1 MAATVTIT
9 RKISFGKRRYMID
22 VDATDIEATTDI
34 ELIDSTGAKPKLLGM
49 DVVAFNVTK
58 TAGTAANFTA
68 RLGKR
73 TAFAAAGEYEL
84 AALATAST
92 NSKNAERFA
101 VDAPLGLWLRPGPA
115 SGNDNDFTIQIILE
129 G

>member
-1 MAATVTIT
+1 MPATVTIS
-9 RKISFGKRRYMID
+9 RKISFGKRRYTID
-22 VDATDIEATTDI
+22 VDATDIESTTDI
-34 ELIDSTGAKPKLLGM
+34 ELVDNTGAKPKLLGM

-58 TAGTAANFTA
+58 TAGSAANFTA

-73 TAFAAAGEYEL
+73 TAFTAAGEYEL
-84 AALATAST
+84 AALATATT

-101 VDAPLGLWLRPGPA
+101 VDAPLGLWVRPGPDA
-115 SGNDNDFTIQIILE
+115 GADNDFTIQLILE

>member
-1 MAATVTIT
+1 MPATVTIT
-9 RKISFGKRRYMID
+9 QKISFGKRRYTID
-22 VDATDIEATTDI
+22 VDATDMATNTDI
-34 ELIDSTGAKPKLLGM
+34 ELVDSTGAKPKLLGM

-73 TAFAAAGEYEL
+73 TAFTAAGEYEL
-84 AALATAST
+84 AALATAT
-92 NSKNAERFA
+92 TDSKNAERFA
-101 VDAPLGLWLRPGPA
+101 IDAPLGLWLRPGPDA
-115 SGNDNDFTIQIILE
+115 GADNDFIAQIILE